1 MTPAA
6 TPMPIAAAAA
16 KTSAVRRRSAI
27 SSKSVPLC
35 LRRRL
40 ELDLGRLAAAQLA
53 APLRLGV
60 DLRAEEQRD
69 PAQPEPGQHDHDRR
83 ERPPRLVVRAEAAD
97 VEGERA
103 RRQEPQDDGEHR
115 AERQEP
121 PARLLDVW

>member
-40 ELDLGRLAAAQLA
+40 ELDLGRLASAQLA

-60 DLRAEEQRD
+60 DLGAEEQRE
-69 PAQPEPGQHDHDRR
+69 PAQPEPRQHHDDGR
-83 ERPPRLVVRAEAAD
+83 ERPPRLVVRAELAD

-103 RRQEPQDDGEHR
+103 GREQPDHDREDGSE
-115 AERQEP
+115 AEE
-121 PARLLDVW
+121 